1 MGVFKYPI
9 QIHLSLSDFHA
20 GAHFLLLSDMYYIVL
35 LGYFIISVGKL
46 WPNKV
51 LIICNNKIN
60 QPFLVNI
67 MALLG
72 FGILGDQIVRCQ

>member
-1 MGVFKYPI
+1 M
-9 QIHLSLSDFHA
+9 
-20 GAHFLLLSDMYYIVL
+20 
-35 LGYFIISVGKL
+35 
-46 WPNKV
+46 

-72 FGILGDQIVRCQ
+72 FGILGDQIVRCQWESSGVGGPALICLMLNMQLPLKNTQERSLSVDEEYTFFKFPLESTV